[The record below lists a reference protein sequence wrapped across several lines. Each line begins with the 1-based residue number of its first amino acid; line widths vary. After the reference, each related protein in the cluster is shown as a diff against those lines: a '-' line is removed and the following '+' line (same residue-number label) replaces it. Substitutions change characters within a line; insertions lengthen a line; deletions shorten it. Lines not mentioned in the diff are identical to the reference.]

1 MQIGFQL
8 PASQHTP
15 ERKERTLSQS
25 VPNLDGIKVAKKA
38 KVVQLVCSDPPVMEV
53 RKTTLGLALSITPR
67 QVVLIASDG
76 HQAVN
81 IGFPRTTK
89 SAEE

>member
-1 MQIGFQL
+1 MSRPGRLLGARRLRHRSRNNSKAALVLIAPSHRYRLLEAMQIGFQL

-38 KVVQLVCSDPPVMEV
+38 KVVQLV
-53 RKTTLGLALSITPR
+53 L
-67 QVVLIASDG
+67 
-76 HQAVN
+76 
-81 IGFPRTTK
+81 
-89 SAEE
+89 